1 MIMIMM
7 VKIIIKAI
15 TIRRRQWLGATLE
28 NVEEVFVLFA
38 NRDELF
44 LRNTS
49 DCMIIMIRMM
59 VIIMIRMM
67 MIIMMVIRRRKMMG
81 VRILLVV
88 VIMSMNM
95 AMMKV
100 YVFILYF

>member
-1 MIMIMM
+1 MM

-49 DCMIIMIRMM
+49 DCM
-59 VIIMIRMM
+59 
-67 MIIMMVIRRRKMMG
+67 MVIRRRKMMG

>member
-49 DCMIIMIRMM
+49 GCMIIMIRMM

>member
-44 LRNTS
+44 LRNTP
-49 DCMIIMIRMM
+49 DCMIILVRMM
-59 VIIMIRMM
+59 VIIMI
-67 MIIMMVIRRRKMMG
+67 VIRRRKMMG

-100 YVFILYF
+100 YVFILYS